1 MITKIFKRKSLFSLT
16 LSAILIAFIAY
27 NYSQSKITWSLFQS
41 QWLNFLLFF
50 GIMIMTLR
58 AYSFEMKGKA
68 YVSEK
73 NKNAFYL
80 LMYPLIILSFPYETI
95 DVRLLLCPA
104 LIYNAVFCISQYSL
118 SKKQF
123 AKTRILLLIDTIVLI
138 TLASFLIV
146 ENAIFLVFLLLGLFW
161 TGSRLVLNEILLI
174 IIVPIILSFTAH
186 TFLSLFNYQD
196 LLFTSFIFDNNH
208 VIVNNINW
216 EFFYANKYLFLL
228 IFIFIYAMILAITRK
243 YRYQERAYI
252 SRRIFFAI
260 IVLITIILVSP
271 TYGMEFHYLG
281 LVMVYFM
288 EYFYRKHSNKI
299 FLNFFFVSLIISYLL
314 FTFVIK

>member
-58 AYSFEMKGKA
+58 VYSFEMKGTA

-80 LMYPLIILSFPYETI
+80 LMYPLIILSFPHESV

-146 ENAIFLVFLLLGLFW
+146 ENAIFLGFLLLGLFW
-161 TGSRLVLNEILLI
+161 TGSRLVFNEVLLI

-186 TFLSLFNYQD
+186 TFLSLFNHQD
-196 LLFTSFIFDNNH
+196 LLFSSFIFDNNH
-208 VIVNNINW
+208 IIVNNINW

-228 IFIFIYAMILAITRK
+228 IIIFIYSMIVSITRK
-243 YRYQERAYI
+243 YRYQERAYVV
-252 SRRIFFAI
+252 RRIFFAI
-260 IVLITIILVSP
+260 SVLTTIILVSP
-271 TYGMEFHYLG
+271 TSGMEFHYLG

-314 FTFVIK
+314 FTFVLK

>member
-16 LSAILIAFIAY
+16 LSTILIAFIAY

-58 AYSFEMKGKA
+58 VYSFQMRGTPS
-68 YVSEK
+68 VSEK

-80 LMYPLIILSFPYETI
+80 LMYPLIILSFPHESV

-104 LIYNAVFCISQYSL
+104 LIYNAVFCLSQYNL
-118 SKKQF
+118 SKNQF
-123 AKTRILLLIDTIVLI
+123 AKTRIILLIDSIVLI

-146 ENAIFLVFLLLGLFW
+146 ENAIFLGFLLLGLFW
-161 TGSRLVLNEILLI
+161 TGSRLAVNEILLI

-186 TFLSLFNYQD
+186 TFLSLFSHQD
-196 LLFTSFIFDNNH
+196 LLFSPFIFDNNH
-208 VIVNNINW
+208 VIANNINW
-216 EFFYANKYLFLL
+216 EFFNANKYLFLL
-228 IFIFIYAMILAITRK
+228 IIIFIYSMIVSLTRK
-243 YRYQERAYI
+243 YRYQERAYVF
-252 SRRIFFAI
+252 RRIFFAI
-260 IVLITIILVSP
+260 SVLVTIILVSP
-271 TYGMEFHYLG
+271 TSGMEFHYLG

-288 EYFYRKHSNKI
+288 EYLYRKHQSKI

-314 FTFVIK
+314 FTFV